1 MNERIKL
8 LAEQAGFSFK
18 YKTAPDEM
26 NPGHKL
32 KDLKKFAEL
41 IVRECVGVCKSRVG
55 NRDYNTGR
63 LHCVSDIRERFGL
76 DGMST
81 EDKKTLIKEL
91 LGVKND

>member
-41 IVRECVGVCKSRVG
+41 IVRECMSIIKQGEGLGEEDDFDKGFQAGIAMAYNRVRTQMGV
-55 NRDYNTGR
+55 
-63 LHCVSDIRERFGL
+63 E
-76 DGMST
+76 
-81 EDKKTLIKEL
+81 E
-91 LGVKND
+91 

>member
-41 IVRECVGVCKSRVG
+41 IVKECANVAA
-55 NRDYNTGR
+55 DHEALDIYEE
-63 LHCVSDIRERFGL
+63 IREHFGV
-76 DGMST
+76 
-81 EDKKTLIKEL
+81 EE
-91 LGVKND
+91 

>member
-41 IVRECVGVCKSRVG
+41 IVKECISRCDDLNSQQYIMQHFG
-55 NRDYNTGR
+55 MKE
-63 LHCVSDIRERFGL
+63 SDW
-76 DGMST
+76 
-81 EDKKTLIKEL
+81 K
-91 LGVKND
+91 

>member
-41 IVRECVGVCKSRVG
+41 IVKECMEWCDAHATIDGSAQQIRNSIKNYFGV
-55 NRDYNTGR
+55 D
-63 LHCVSDIRERFGL
+63 E
-76 DGMST
+76 
-81 EDKKTLIKEL
+81 
-91 LGVKND
+91 